1 MKNLFYLSQII
12 LVLVPFISFAN
23 GVKLQTIKFA
33 DLKPRIGAKSVL
45 VIDPRLTVFFESEHI
60 PNAISLPL
68 IGFNASYNKTD
79 KKYNLKNFGLII
91 VYCADN
97 DCDDSEKLGCK
108 LSEEGSGNIAI
119 YKGWWQEWKERKK

>member
-1 MKNLFYLSQII
+1 MKILFYLSQII
-12 LVLVPFISFAN
+12 LVLVPFMSFAN
-23 GVKLQTIKFA
+23 GVELQTIKFA

-108 LSEEGSGNIAI
+108 QSEEGSGNIAI